1 MMAGNLSADIAHAA
15 VERERLTNLLAETAA
30 ERKKKVHVL
39 RAACNRHQQREQDVV
54 DVAFIL
60 FVRGC
65 PNYTVA
71 LEYASREFEKLNL
84 PVLPH
89 IQKQLEDRYLATS
102 LEDLM
107 QIADGASLLAAKWHR
122 QVLHFEQ
129 DLQIHHSI
137 ERQNVGKGL
146 APSPRVVL
154 RHLQTSQQTSAERT
168 GHWRMISSSASSKW
182 MQRFRQRWKMS
193 LGTYPSEEK
202 LTVETMRHKVLSP
215 PSRNK

>member
-1 MMAGNLSADIAHAA
+1 MMAGNLSADMAHAA

-30 ERKKKVHVL
+30 ERKKKVRVL
-39 RAACNRHQQREQDVV
+39 RAACNPHQQREQDVV

-84 PVLPH
+84 PVLPE
-89 IQKQLEDRYLATS
+89 IQKRLEDRYLATS
-102 LEDLM
+102 LEYLM
-107 QIADGASLLAAKWHR
+107 QIADGASVLAVKWHR

-129 DLQIHHSI
+129 DLQIHHWI
-137 ERQNVGKGL
+137 ERQNV

-154 RHLQTSQQTSAERT
+154 RHLQTSPQISAQRS
-168 GHWRMISSSASSKW
+168 GRWRMMSSSASSKW

-193 LGTYPSEEK
+193 LGIYPSGEK
-202 LTVETMRHKVLSP
+202 LTVETMRDKVLTP
-215 PSRNK
+215 PTQNK